1 MKLKNVIKL
10 ICILIGFSVIYA
22 IFEYADKI
30 SPNLRSKEKEFLKS
44 NLVASVDTNTF
55 HLKDVKKH
63 IFGRGLIA
71 MDCTLLGWDYYLVL
85 PRFDKQS
92 YFWYEQMFNM
102 LQKGSSHDWKPYKA
116 KGKEP
121 YNMCGYGWDKQ
132 LGVNNYD
139 KPVKLDIGANI
150 GLSVMP
156 YAVKGWKVIAFEPLE
171 SNVEVLRANL
181 WINNIKESDVTVVQ
195 AAVGNQG
202 GIIPFYV
209 PKGREDNSA
218 TNAEVA
224 DLNVKTG
231 NVKKVMVPSITI
243 DAYMLG
249 ANPELKQNIQ
259 LIKIDVQGHELN
271 VLQGMKQFLQ
281 ATERSV
287 KVIVEVDHKLQRKA
301 GHEPNEIIDFMYS
314 IGYLAF
320 CRSILQEY
328 PKQPTCYDVTFI
340 K

>member
-10 ICILIGFSVIYA
+10 VCILVGFSVIYA

-44 NLVASVDTNTF
+44 NVVSPVDTKTF
-55 HLKDVKKH
+55 SFRNLKKR

-71 MDCTLLGWDYYLVL
+71 MDCSLLGWDYYLLL

-92 YFWYEQMFNM
+92 YFWYEQIFNM
-102 LQKGSSHDWKPYKA
+102 LQKGAKHNWKA
-116 KGKEP
+116 LHSKEP
-121 YNMCGYGWDKQ
+121 YNMCGYSWNKE
-132 LGVNNYD
+132 LHSSNE

-150 GLSVMP
+150 GLTVLP

-181 WINNIKESDVTVVQ
+181 WLNDIKESEVTVVQ

-202 GIIPFYV
+202 GLIPFYV

-218 TNAEVA
+218 TNADVA

-231 NVKKVMVPSITI
+231 NIQKLMVPSITI
-243 DAYMLG
+243 DSYMLG

-259 LIKIDVQGHELN
+259 LIKIDVQGHELK
-271 VLQGMKQFLQ
+271 VLEGMKQFLQ

-301 GHEPNEIIDFMYS
+301 GHEPNEIIDFMYN

-320 CRSILQEY
+320 CHSILQEY